1 MHRWRS
7 LLAVLSSGLLF
18 LALAGCAVDQL
29 LASRVNAGA
38 DIQERLSLAI
48 SRNGFR
54 HTLRSERD
62 DSRHLDSIHISVP
75 LDSLKRRHY
84 SLEKLLKEV
93 GRICA
98 LPEYSAYP
106 ILIELG
112 ASDEDDRLFLREVLL
127 TETGEKANIR
137 VAAVVADTHISI
149 VVNHRDKTLR

>member
-7 LLAVLSSGLLF
+7 LLAVLISAFLLP
-18 LALAGCAVDQL
+18 ALAGCAVDQL
-29 LASRVNAGA
+29 YANRAGA
-38 DIQERLSLAI
+38 STDIQERLSAAI

-62 DSRHLDSIHISVP
+62 DSHHFDTIHISVP

-84 SLEKLLKEV
+84 SLDNLLKEV

-106 ILIELG
+106 IFIELG
-112 ASDEDDRLFLREVLL
+112 ANDEEDRLFLREALL
-127 TETGEKANIR
+127 RGAGEKANIR
-137 VAAVVADTHISI
+137 ISAAVADNHIAI
-149 VVNHRDKTLR
+149 VVNHRDKPLH